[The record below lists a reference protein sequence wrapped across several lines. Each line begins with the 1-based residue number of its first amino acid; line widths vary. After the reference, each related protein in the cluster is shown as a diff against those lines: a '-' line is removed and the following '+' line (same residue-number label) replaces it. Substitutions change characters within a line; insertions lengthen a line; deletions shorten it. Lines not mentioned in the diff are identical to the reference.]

1 MSLLREEARILQS
14 IQRLGL
20 YKLLFSSK
28 VAFCFCI
35 LWITTFFMGFAC
47 WAVIKHVIDAG
58 TFGVSFGC
66 FGSIM
71 GVIAGVYNITHS
83 MNDRAAMQM
92 VAQQNTPPPAPPV
105 VPSPVTVNVTPTQT
119 DPIAT
124 NPLPSDSNL
133 PINGQP

>member
-35 LWITTFFMGFAC
+35 LWITTIFMGFTC
-47 WAVIKHVIDAG
+47 WAVVKHVIDSG
-58 TFGVSFGC
+58 TFGVSFGV

-83 MNDRAAMQM
+83 MNDRAAMQI
-92 VAQQNTPPPAPPV
+92 AANAALPPPAP
-105 VPSPVTVNVTPTQT
+105 VPPTSSPVTVNVATP
-119 DPIAT
+119 DPNLSNA
-124 NPLPSDSNL
+124 NL
-133 PINGQP
+133 PPNGTP